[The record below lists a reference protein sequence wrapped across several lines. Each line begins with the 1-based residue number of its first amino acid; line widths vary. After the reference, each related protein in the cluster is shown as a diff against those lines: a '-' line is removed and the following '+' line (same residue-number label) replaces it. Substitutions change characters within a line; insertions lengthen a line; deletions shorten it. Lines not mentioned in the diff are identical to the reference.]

1 MHSASQYNCDCW
13 VFLYGYKYKKV
24 RILRITYQFLVTTNG
39 LRQPAC
45 KKSNCQQN
53 NISAMFSLRNGLQ
66 LSFRV
71 HRCSLC
77 LRPILKI
84 LPSLNS
90 FKKTKRTY
98 CSKED
103 DSENEIIGDV
113 PTDRTE
119 KDPIRTEKY
128 LKNEIQGETTSE
140 QSEEFG
146 KFNLFSRQKPV
157 LKSDFP
163 SDVEE
168 YEKELKEYKMY
179 QAQHSFRPRK
189 DPTTTSIIL
198 FPGQGSQYVGMGEK
212 LLFYP
217 GVPKLFEMASDIL
230 GYDLLTLCLNGPKK
244 ELDKTVHCQP
254 AIFVTSLAAI
264 QKMKEENPE
273 VNQLSGLSSV

>member
-1 MHSASQYNCDCW
+1 
-13 VFLYGYKYKKV
+13 
-24 RILRITYQFLVTTNG
+24 
-39 LRQPAC
+39 
-45 KKSNCQQN
+45 
-53 NISAMFSLRNGLQ
+53 MFSLRNGFQ

-98 CSKED
+98 CSKEG
-103 DSENEIIGDV
+103 DSEKEIIEDV
-113 PTDRTE
+113 PTDQTE
-119 KDPIRTEKY
+119 KDLIR
-128 LKNEIQGETTSE
+128 NHEIQGETASE
-140 QSEEFG
+140 ESEEFG

-168 YEKELKEYKMY
+168 YEKQLKEWKMY

-217 GVPKLFEMASDIL
+217 GVPKLYEMASDIL

-264 QKMKEENPE
+264 QKLKEENPE
-273 VNQLSGLSSV
+273 VNQLSGLISLTFENLHCALLQQMGFAIWLMDNSYST